1 MISHKAIQMKDYLNR
16 LELVDIIIITF
27 VSTIV
32 IVGVLSIVIPKPAA
46 TWSPITSP
54 VPGLSCFRQD
64 NLSHAV
70 ICVDNDAE

>member
-1 MISHKAIQMKDYLNR
+1 MKDYLNR

-32 IVGVLSIVIPKPAA
+32 IVGVLSIVIPKPEV

-54 VPGLSCFRQD
+54 VPSLSCFSQD
-64 NLSHAV
+64 GPGNAV
-70 ICVDNDAE
+70 VCVDNDAE